1 MGQGR
6 EERKLSGAAQAAS
19 KIKHGSVKNNDA
31 FIIGLS
37 ANFIFTIIRYYR
49 IIRRINRRA
58 REMTKTKQRINFK
71 DEVPDFIWEL
81 CEKNGISKDT
91 FRSRVRTS
99 KMNMFD
105 AATKPLKKKGVP
117 RNYTQ
122 EEYELCEKNDIPI
135 TTFYSRVKQGW
146 ERKHACTLPV
156 DREIVLTAEDR
167 ATCRANGIDPKL
179 ARKRLDAK
187 WSKEEAITIPPYG
200 RRDINTWTG
209 VAREND
215 IPYSTFYHRIHVLK
229 WTNEQAATIPSNGSN
244 LLTVE
249 QNKIAISNGIKA
261 RTIEA
266 RIRAGMPIDEVI
278 TRPWKKGEL
287 KHYAKAVN
295 YNRAG

>member
-1 MGQGR
+1 
-6 EERKLSGAAQAAS
+6 
-19 KIKHGSVKNNDA
+19 VKNNGT
-31 FIIGLS
+31 FIGLS
-37 ANFIFTIIRYYR
+37 ANLLFTFIYHR
-49 IIRRINRRA
+49 ITSSWINRRA

-91 FRSRVRTS
+91 FRARVRES

-117 RNYTQ
+117 RNYTK
-122 EEYELCEKNDIPI
+122 EEYDLCEKNDIPI

-156 DREIVLTAEDR
+156 DREVVLTDEER
-167 ATCRANGIDPKL
+167 EICKTNGIDPKL

-187 WSKEEAITIPPYG
+187 WTKEEAITIPPYG
-200 RRDINTWTG
+200 SRNINAWTG
-209 VAREND
+209 IARDND
-215 IPYSTFYHRIHVLK
+215 IPYSTFYHRIKVLK

-249 QNKIAISNGIKA
+249 QNKIALSNGIKS

-266 RIRAGMPIDEVI
+266 RIRVGMPIDEVI

-287 KHYAKAVN
+287 KDYAKAVN